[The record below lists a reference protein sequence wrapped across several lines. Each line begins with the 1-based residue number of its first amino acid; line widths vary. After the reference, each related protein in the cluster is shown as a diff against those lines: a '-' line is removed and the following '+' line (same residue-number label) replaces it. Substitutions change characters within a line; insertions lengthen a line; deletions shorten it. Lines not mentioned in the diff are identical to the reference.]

1 MMAPRRA
8 WVFLALAGVGLC
20 VLIPRACVSVARAAE
35 ADPIAAGISSLD
47 VLLTGGGLSSSLL
60 ALAALIHIA
69 GRHGLLPERAKP
81 TPPADEHSA
90 AHRAVWTTRDD
101 ARAIA
106 LEIVR
111 ELRDDSDSAH
121 ERVRS
126 TLAQHEG
133 RMMKIEDRAEA
144 HRVEAAA
151 SLGTVQ
157 GTLHNVEKALANL
170 MGRLSPREHA

>member
-8 WVFLALAGVGLC
+8 SVYLAAAGVGLC

-35 ADPIAAGISSLD
+35 VDPIAAGISSLD
-47 VLLTGGGLSSSLL
+47 VLFTSGGLTGFLL
-60 ALAALIHIA
+60 AAAFFIHTA

-81 TPPADEHSA
+81 TPPVDEHSA

-106 LEIVR
+106 QELIR
-111 ELRDDSDSAH
+111 DLRDDSDSAH
-121 ERVRS
+121 ERVRL
-126 TLAQHEG
+126 TLREHEG

-144 HRVEAAA
+144 HRVEAATT
-151 SLGTVQ
+151 LGVVQ
-157 GTLHNVEKALANL
+157 VALHSVEKALANL
-170 MGRLSPREHA
+170 QGRLSPREH

>member
-1 MMAPRRA
+1 MIPPRRA

-47 VLLTGGGLSSSLL
+47 VLFTSGGLTGFLL
-60 ALAALIHIA
+60 AASFFIHTA

-106 LEIVR
+106 QELVNALR
-111 ELRDDSDSAH
+111 EDCDSAH
-121 ERVRS
+121 ERVRL
-126 TLAQHEG
+126 TQREQEG
-133 RMMKIEDRAEA
+133 RMMRIEDRAED
-144 HRVEAAA
+144 HRKEAATTLA
-151 SLGTVQ
+151 VVQ
-157 GTLHNVEKALANL
+157 VALHSVEKALANL
-170 MGRLSPREHA
+170 QGRLSPREH